1 MRPWRYAAAHQHYAV
16 LTRGGSIMRMLWI
29 VTIAVVLFATVSH
42 ANRVNAAHP
51 HADTLMATLGNE
63 GTKLPFQLP

>member
-1 MRPWRYAAAHQHYAV
+1 
-16 LTRGGSIMRMLWI
+16 MRMLWI

-51 HADTLMATLGNE
+51 RADTLMATLGNE
-63 GTKLPFQLP
+63 GTKLPSQLP